1 MNGHVVIFSIN
12 NWLACGIGFA
22 FAGSIVL
29 AWGLIGKP
37 KAYAARVIR
46 SGNGSYAAN
55 VQVAEN
61 RADAQVGIL
70 ALVAGFAIQAVTT
83 VIMTG
88 HASTLS
94 GGWSY
99 LVTAAWVAIPVILVW
114 ILDRRTRWYRVR
126 SFLLELAHYQARTGE
141 TRQQYP
147 DAHELTRY
155 GWVLK
160 EGRERKMD
168 EPLETDEDYL
178 GRVWHLRHKHARIR
192 S

>member
-1 MNGHVVIFSIN
+1 VNHVVVFSIN

-55 VQVAEN
+55 IQTAEN

-70 ALVAGFAIQAVTT
+70 AIVVGFAIQAVTT
-83 VIMTG
+83 VVMTG
-88 HASTLS
+88 HAGTLS
-94 GGWSY
+94 DGWSY
-99 LVTAAWVAIPVILVW
+99 PMTALWVIIPVILVW
-114 ILDRRTRWYRVR
+114 ILDRSTRELRVR
-126 SFLLELAHYQARTGE
+126 RYLVELAHYQMHSGE

-147 DAHELTRY
+147 DVNELARY
-155 GWVLK
+155 GWILK
-160 EGRERKMD
+160 KGRERKAD
-168 EPLETDEDYL
+168 ENEVDYL
-178 GRVWHLRHKHARIR
+178 RRVWRLKHKHAKIR